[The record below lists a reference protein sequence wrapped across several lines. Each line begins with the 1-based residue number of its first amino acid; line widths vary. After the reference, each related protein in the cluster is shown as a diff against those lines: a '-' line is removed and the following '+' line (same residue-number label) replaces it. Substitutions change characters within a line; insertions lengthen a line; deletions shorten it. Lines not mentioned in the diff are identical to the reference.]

1 MVGVFDIG
9 PDKVQIGETLVLWRI
24 FLEAQIYGYD
34 LTLLDARCEL
44 WFGPQKWVI
53 TWILQFFA

>member
-9 PDKVQIGETLVLWRI
+9 PDKVQIGKTPLLWCI
-24 FLEAQIYGYD
+24 FLEAQIYAYD
-34 LTLLDARCEL
+34 LTLLDARCGL
-44 WFGPQKWVI
+44 WFGAQKWVI